1 MMRLAVSQLCR
12 RPWRSIL
19 AAAAALAIFATAGSA
34 ATREWATLTNC
45 VLVQNPA
52 NDGDSFHVMY
62 EGKEYVFRLYFVD
75 CPEEDDRYSDRVAAQ
90 AAYFGVNEKQAHA
103 LAEQAAAF
111 TRAQLSKPFTI
122 TTRWQDALGNS
133 KLGRQ
138 YGVISVGGQDL
149 GELLVA
155 NGLARIHG
163 VSVGGIGKERVD
175 RLKALEAQAKAQ
187 RRGAWSLAKS

>member
-1 MMRLAVSQLCR
+1 MQLAASQLLR
-12 RPWRSIL
+12 RPWRSLL
-19 AAAAALAIFATAGSA
+19 AATAAFAIFASASYA
-34 ATREWATLTNC
+34 ATREWTTLTNC
-45 VLVQNPA
+45 VLVLNPA

-62 EGKEYVFRLYFVD
+62 EGKEYIFRLYFVD

-111 TRAQLSKPFTI
+111 TREQLAKPFSI
-122 TTRWQDALGNS
+122 TTRWQNALGNS

-138 YGVISVGGQDL
+138 YGAITVSGQDL

-187 RRGAWSLAKS
+187 RRGAWALTHT